1 MYAGFLLLLNNI
13 VCTYKRRYGGNVCVA
28 DSSLWTLMLQFMQL
42 FHLFR
47 SSSIFD
53 ISNKLRIA
61 IPALFVLVLAAAST
75 GGFLQKLI
83 PVETVVK
90 VVGISI
96 SVRHGVSFTGWRIY
110 AVAVEEGMRIIS
122 LSIRHG
128 ERERKRKEDKFLE
141 RGKLVRNIKIHA
153 YAIKSQQKS
162 VDDPTVYTSLPTTR
176 F

>member
-1 MYAGFLLLLNNI
+1 
-13 VCTYKRRYGGNVCVA
+13 
-28 DSSLWTLMLQFMQL
+28 MLQFMQL

-61 IPALFVLVLAAAST
+61 IPALFVLVLAAASN

-128 ERERKRKEDKFLE
+128 ERERKM
-141 RGKLVRNIKIHA
+141 VRNIKIHA